1 MVLIHTLQ
9 EQIWTV
15 LMLAVS
21 GFALWRGGWPERL
34 VAVANVLASLAS
46 GLAENRRDFIDP
58 QWGVMVIDVLF
69 LALLFWLA
77 LRSDR
82 HWPMWAAAFQLLA
95 VVTHG
100 AMMADPSVGGWA
112 YITGYII
119 WGYMVLASLSVGTW
133 FVARA
138 RLRQVMAP

>member
-69 LALLFWLA
+69 LALLLWLA

>member
-138 RLRQVMAP
+138 RLRQAMAP